1 MQAGYGAEEQATRR
15 GRRLERIRREEAAGL
30 LTESE
35 VEAQLARAQRDQ
47 RAWAQGAEGERRV
60 AETLQT
66 LERYGWTALHDV
78 HWPGRPKAN
87 IDHIA
92 IGPGGVA
99 VIDAKNWSGD
109 VTIREGVL
117 RQNGYRRDDQVAGA
131 GAAAAAVTALL
142 HPTHRT
148 AVVGMICLVAQ
159 DQTSTRVGGVAVVG
173 RLQLA
178 PTLAGSRP
186 RLSPYDVADI
196 GRFLQAELGADR
208 VPMPRRGSVRPSPRR
223 EAARHVPPAPR
234 PSSGRPRARD
244 GALAWVARLLLT
256 VTATLGTI
264 LIAMVGIGAM
274 LAARTP

>member
-1 MQAGYGAEEQATRR
+1 MQAGHGAEEQATRR
-15 GRRLERIRREEAAGL
+15 GRRLEKVRREAAAGL
-30 LTESE
+30 LTQSE

-92 IGPGGVA
+92 IGPGGVV
-99 VIDAKNWSGD
+99 VIDAKNWSGE
-109 VTIREGVL
+109 VTIRDGVL
-117 RQNGYRRDDQVAGA
+117 RQNGYRRDDQVTGA
-131 GAAAAAVTALL
+131 RTATSAVMALL
-142 HPTHRT
+142 APAHRA
-148 AVVGMICLVAQ
+148 AVVGMICLAAQ
-159 DQTSTRVGGVAVVG
+159 DQEVTRVGGIAVVG

-178 PTLAGSRP
+178 PTLAGTTP

-196 GRFLQAELGADR
+196 GRFLQAELGTNR
-208 VPMPRRGSVRPSPRR
+208 VPTPRRGSARRLPQREAVRP
-223 EAARHVPPAPR
+223 VPPAPR
-234 PSSGRPRARD
+234 ASSSRSRTRD
-244 GALAWVARLLLT
+244 GALARVARLLLT

-264 LIAMVGIGAM
+264 VIAMVGIGAV
-274 LAARTP
+274 LASLTP